1 MANSLRTEFYNA
13 FQLYQDAAQRATL
26 YENQKTLASR
36 SLDLLLK
43 AFSTS
48 ASSLTDVLRMRQQI
62 YEYELKLVESNADLN
77 IAAAWISRLNTSA
90 NN

>member
-1 MANSLRTEFYNA
+1 
-13 FQLYQDAAQRATL
+13 
-26 YENQKTLASR
+26 
-36 SLDLLLK
+36 LLK

-77 IAAAWISRLNTSA
+77 IAAAWISRLMTSA
-90 NN
+90 SK